1 MKTKLNL
8 RERKYS
14 RCTVKVRY
22 RIKICIFKSNVEFKQ
37 VCLQKQSSRGV
48 LRKRCS
54 ENMQEIYGRTPMP
67 KCGFNKVAKQLWN
80 GCFSVP
86 LCIPFSGSH
95 SFQWKSNGS
104 HCFYYFRGIQISTNR
119 NQRYIR
125 LCRSSI
131 LKRQVTIFQR
141 FNYMISRIES

>member
-8 RERKYS
+8 RERKYG

-37 VCLQKQSSRGV
+37 VCLQKQPSRGV

-86 LCIPFSGSH
+86 LCIPFSGNLMEAIVFITAVVFKYQLIAVSDIYV
-95 SFQWKSNGS
+95 
-104 HCFYYFRGIQISTNR
+104 CAD
-119 NQRYIR
+119 
-125 LCRSSI
+125 
-131 LKRQVTIFQR
+131 QV
-141 FNYMISRIES
+141 Y